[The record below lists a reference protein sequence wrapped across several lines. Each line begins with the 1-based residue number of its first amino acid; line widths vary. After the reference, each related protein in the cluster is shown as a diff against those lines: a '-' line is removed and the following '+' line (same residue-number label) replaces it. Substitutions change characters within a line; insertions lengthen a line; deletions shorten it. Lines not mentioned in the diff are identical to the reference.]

1 MNAYRKKILHWS
13 NSQIYW
19 HCFSRWCFVLFF
31 LLIHQNL
38 APVFCTQIQLQS
50 QKQAALFP
58 ENASLFLYGSQE
70 ILLKDKTEN
79 NLLVIYERQF
89 S

>member
-1 MNAYRKKILHWS
+1 ML
-13 NSQIYW
+13 
-19 HCFSRWCFVLFF
+19 CFIF

-50 QKQAALFP
+50 QKQAVLFP
-58 ENASLFLYGSQE
+58 ENTGLFLYGAQE

-79 NLLVIYERQF
+79 NLLVIYVRQF

>member
-1 MNAYRKKILHWS
+1 MLTEKKVCIEVTVKYIDTA
-13 NSQIYW
+13 SQDD
-19 HCFSRWCFVLFF
+19 VLCYFF

-58 ENASLFLYGSQE
+58 ENASLFLYESQE